1 MPLGPN
7 FPLDPYAVIDPAD
20 RWYPGATELDET
32 TANRLIPPLVGEIR
46 KGVHAWR
53 LAGYPG
59 ISQTSR
65 DLLTHWFLTPHVM
78 TNSSGEQYEFNYYF
92 AQREAVETA
101 IWLFEH
107 EQARDPYNLIRYD
120 SSGAVS
126 TGMFRANWAR
136 YVFKLATG
144 AGKTKVLSL
153 LVAWSYFH
161 KLYEDESTL
170 SRNIL
175 LVAPNIIVLDR
186 LRDDFGD
193 LRIFSSD
200 PVLPDNG
207 FGGRNWQDDFQMT
220 LHIQDEVGAVSSGG
234 NLFLTNVHRIYEG
247 SQGPSETD
255 ENLTD
260 YFLGSKP
267 VTKTTERVVDLKKVV
282 RQLNDLVVMNDEAHH
297 IHNEDL
303 AWFRSIQDI
312 DALLRQRTGHGL
324 GGHFDVTATPKHD
337 DGAIFVETV
346 CSYPLVEAIRQGV
359 VKTPVVPDGPSR
371 AKLTVQELADN
382 VYDRYADHIKLGYL
396 EWSKRRADLEKAGK
410 KPILFIMTTTTAECD
425 DVKDYLERTYPDL
438 NGKVL
443 VIHSKA
449 NGEISETGSNSE
461 LEELRRQSREIDSWD
476 SKYLCVVSVMM
487 LREGWDV
494 QNVISMVGLR
504 PYTAKNNI
512 LPEQTLGRGLRR
524 MFRGDTSLTEYVSV
538 VGTDAFLDF
547 VESVKL
553 EGVELERVAM
563 GDTSQ
568 PKKPLLIEVDSSND
582 QKDIEALDIALPRL
596 SGRFVRISKDLN
608 LLDVKAMARGDFAI
622 TQFSEEQQR
631 EIVFLDTDTDAVLWK
646 TDLGQQVIPT
656 PQAVLA
662 FFATDILRRLRM
674 VGGREILYG
683 KLKSYIGN
691 YLFDR
696 EVDLDDLNVL
706 RNLSEFAPRKFL
718 FDLFMDEINELT
730 ITDTGSAEVINE
742 IKLSKTRP
750 FVVKP
755 QEYFEPKRSVF
766 NRIVVDSHLEM
777 RFAQFLDQATD
788 VVSFAKNTQGVHFF
802 IEYVN
807 HNGDIRHYYPDFVV
821 KVQQDDVYV
830 VETKGLQDLDVLPKW
845 LRMVQWC
852 EDATQA
858 DSQGRNFYPV
868 FLSGADFD
876 ELEKTAKS
884 MRQIAD
890 SVKDRGPVGS

>member
-1 MPLGPN
+1 MPLGSN
-7 FPLDPYAVIDPAD
+7 FPTDPYAVIDPTD
-20 RWYPGATELDET
+20 RWYPGSTELDET
-32 TANRLIPPLVGEIR
+32 TANKLIPPLVAEIR

-59 ISQTSR
+59 VSQTSR

-78 TNSSGEQYEFNYYF
+78 TGASGEQYEFNYYF

-101 IWLFEH
+101 IWLYEC
-107 EQARDPYNLIRYD
+107 EQAHDPYNLIRYD
-120 SSGAVS
+120 ASGAVS
-126 TGMFRANWAR
+126 TGMFRANWPR

-161 KLYEDESTL
+161 KLYETESSL

-220 LHIQDEVGAVSSGG
+220 LHIQDEVGTVSSGG

-247 SQGPSETD
+247 AQAPSEND
-255 ENLTD
+255 EDLTN
-260 YFLGSKP
+260 YFLGAKP

-297 IHNEDL
+297 LHDEDL

-312 DALLRQRTGHGL
+312 DALLRQRTGHGI

-337 DGAIFVETV
+337 DGSIFVETV

-396 EWSKRRADLEKAGK
+396 EWSKRRADLERAGK
-410 KPILFIMTTTTAECD
+410 KPILFVMTTTTSECD
-425 DVKDYLERTYPDL
+425 EVKDYLERTYPDL
-438 NGKVL
+438 SGKVL

-504 PYTAKNNI
+504 PYTAKSNI

-524 MFRGDTSLTEYVSV
+524 MFRGDNSLTEYVSV

-563 GDTSQ
+563 GDASQ

-582 QKDIEALDIALPRL
+582 KKDIEALDITLPRL

-608 LLDVKAMARGDFAI
+608 LLDVPAMARGNFGI
-622 TQFSEEQQR
+622 TQFSEAEQR

-646 TDLGQQVIPT
+646 TDLGEEVVPT

-662 FFATDILRRLRM
+662 FLATDILRRLRM
-674 VGGREILYG
+674 VGGREVLYG
-683 KLKSYIGN
+683 KLKSYITN
-691 YLFDR
+691 YLFDE
-696 EVDLDDLNVL
+696 EVDLNDLNVL
-706 RNLSEFAPRKFL
+706 RNLSVFGPRKFL

-730 ITDTGSAEVINE
+730 ISDTGSAEVINE

-845 LRMVQWC
+845 LRLVQWC
-852 EDATQA
+852 EDASQA
-858 DSQGRNFYPV
+858 DSMGRNFYPV

-876 ELEKTAKS
+876 ELEKSAKS
-884 MRQIAD
+884 MSQIAEA
-890 SVKDRGPVGS
+890 VRGRGPVGS

>member
-1 MPLGPN
+1 M
-7 FPLDPYAVIDPAD
+7 
-20 RWYPGATELDET
+20 
-32 TANRLIPPLVGEIR
+32 
-46 KGVHAWR
+46 
-53 LAGYPG
+53 
-59 ISQTSR
+59 
-65 DLLTHWFLTPHVM
+65 
-78 TNSSGEQYEFNYYF
+78 
-92 AQREAVETA
+92 
-101 IWLFEH
+101 
-107 EQARDPYNLIRYD
+107 
-120 SSGAVS
+120 
-126 TGMFRANWAR
+126 
-136 YVFKLATG
+136 
-144 AGKTKVLSL
+144 
-153 LVAWSYFH
+153 
-161 KLYEDESTL
+161 
-170 SRNIL
+170 
-175 LVAPNIIVLDR
+175 
-186 LRDDFGD
+186 
-193 LRIFSSD
+193 
-200 PVLPDNG
+200 
-207 FGGRNWQDDFQMT
+207 
-220 LHIQDEVGAVSSGG
+220 
-234 NLFLTNVHRIYEG
+234 
-247 SQGPSETD
+247 
-255 ENLTD
+255 
-260 YFLGSKP
+260 
-267 VTKTTERVVDLKKVV
+267 
-282 RQLNDLVVMNDEAHH
+282 
-297 IHNEDL
+297 
-303 AWFRSIQDI
+303 
-312 DALLRQRTGHGL
+312 
-324 GGHFDVTATPKHD
+324 
-337 DGAIFVETV
+337 

-425 DVKDYLERTYPDL
+425 EVKDYLERTYPDL

-449 NGEISETGSNSE
+449 NGEISETGSNGE

-504 PYTAKNNI
+504 PYTAKSNI

-582 QKDIEALDIALPRL
+582 LKDIEALDIALPRL

-622 TQFSEEQQR
+622 TQFSDEEQR

-662 FFATDILRRLRM
+662 FFATDIMRRLRM

-683 KLKSYIGN
+683 KLKSYITN

-696 EVDLDDLNVL
+696 EVDLDNLNVL

-845 LRMVQWC
+845 LRLVQWC
-852 EDATQA
+852 EDASQA
-858 DSQGRNFYPV
+858 DSMGRIFYPV
-868 FLSGADFD
+868 FLSGSDFD
-876 ELEKTAKS
+876 ELEKVARS
-884 MRQIAD
+884 MRQIAEA
-890 SVKDRGPVGS
+890 VKGRGPVGS

>member
-1 MPLGPN
+1 MPLGSN

-20 RWYPGATELDET
+20 RWYPGATDLDET
-32 TANRLIPPLVGEIR
+32 TANKLIPPLVGEIR

-107 EQARDPYNLIRYD
+107 EQAHDPYNLIRYD
-120 SSGAVS
+120 ASGAVS
-126 TGMFRANWAR
+126 TGMFRANWPR

-161 KLYEDESTL
+161 KLYETESTL

-193 LRIFSSD
+193 LRVFTSD

-220 LHIQDEVGAVSSGG
+220 LHIQDEVGTVSSGG

-260 YFLGSKP
+260 FFLGSKP

-504 PYTAKNNI
+504 PYTAKSNI

-582 QKDIEALDIALPRL
+582 QKDIEALDIALPHL

-631 EIVFLDTDTDAVLWK
+631 EIVFLDTDADAVLWK
-646 TDLGQQVIPT
+646 TDLGQQVILT

-755 QEYFEPKRSVF
+755 QEYFEPKCSVF

-821 KVQQDDVYV
+821 KVQQDDIYV

>member
-1 MPLGPN
+1 MPLGAN
-7 FPLDPYAVIDPAD
+7 FPTDPFAIIDPVD
-20 RWYPGATELDET
+20 RWYPGSTELDET
-32 TANRLIPPLVGEIR
+32 TANKLIPPLVAEIR

-59 ISQTSR
+59 VSRTSR
-65 DLLTHWFLTPHVM
+65 DLLTHWFLLSHIM
-78 TNSSGEQYEFNYYF
+78 TNSAEEQYEFNYYF
-92 AQREAVETA
+92 SQREAVETVV
-101 IWLFEH
+101 WLYEY

-120 SSGAVS
+120 ASGAVS
-126 TGMFRANWAR
+126 TGMFRANWPR
-136 YVFKLATG
+136 YVLKLATG

-153 LVAWSYFH
+153 LIAWSYFH
-161 KLYEDESTL
+161 KLYESDSTL

-186 LRDDFGD
+186 LCEDFGD

-200 PVLPDNG
+200 PILPDNG
-207 FGGRNWQDDFQMT
+207 FGDRNWRDEFQIT
-220 LHIQDEVGAVSSGG
+220 LHIQDEIGVVSATG
-234 NLFLTNVHRIYEG
+234 NLFVTNVHRIYEG
-247 SQGPSETD
+247 SPAPSDSD
-255 ENLTD
+255 EDLTNF
-260 YFLGSKP
+260 FLGERP
-267 VTKTTERVVDLKKVV
+267 VSRTTDRMVDLKRVV
-282 RQLNDLVVMNDEAHH
+282 RQLNDLVVLNDEAHH

-312 DALLRQRTGHGL
+312 DSLLRQRTGHGL
-324 GGHFDVTATPKHD
+324 GGQFDVTATPKHD

-371 AKLTVQELADN
+371 TKLTVQELADN

-396 EWSKRRADLEKAGK
+396 EWSKRRMDLEKAGK
-410 KPILFIMTTTTAECD
+410 KPILFVMTTTTSDCD
-425 DVKDYLERTYPDL
+425 EVKEYLERTYPDL
-438 NGKVL
+438 TGRVM

-449 NGEISETGSNSE
+449 NGEISESGSNSE
-461 LEELRRQSREIDSWD
+461 LEMLRRQSREIDSWD

-504 PYTAKNNI
+504 PYTAKSNI

-524 MFRGDTSLTEYVSV
+524 MFREDSSLTEYVSV

-553 EGVELERVAM
+553 EGVELERIAM
-563 GDTSQ
+563 GDGSQ

-582 QKDIEALDIALPRL
+582 QKNIEILDISLPRL
-596 SGRFVRISKDLN
+596 SGRFVRVSKDLN
-608 LLDVKAMARGDFAI
+608 LLDVKAMARGNFAI
-622 TQFSEEQQR
+622 IQFSEEQKR
-631 EIVFLDTDTDAVLWK
+631 EIVFLDSDSEAVLWK

-656 PQAVLA
+656 SQAVLA

-683 KLKSYIGN
+683 KLKSYIAN
-691 YLFDR
+691 HLFDR

-718 FDLFMDEINELT
+718 FEIFIDGINELT
-730 ITDTGSAEVINE
+730 IRDTGTTEIISE
-742 IKLSKTRP
+742 IKFSKTRP

-755 QEYFEPKRSVF
+755 QECFEPKRSVF

-777 RFAQFLDQATD
+777 RFAQFLDRALD
-788 VVSFAKNTQGVHFF
+788 VVSFAKNTQGLHFF
-802 IEYVN
+802 IEYVD

-845 LRMVQWC
+845 LRLVQWC
-852 EDATQA
+852 EDA
-858 DSQGRNFYPV
+858 SQNDPVGRIFSPV

-876 ELEKTAKS
+876 EIEKTATS
-884 MRQIAD
+884 MRQIAEA
-890 SVKDRGPVGS
+890 VRGRGPVGL